1 MIAMA
6 SVALVL
12 CVRMSAAEGFTR
24 VDPIAAGM
32 TYTNRIAPE
41 RYLTNQI
48 PLNGSGLA
56 LGDVDGDGRTDV
68 LLGGLS
74 GGAALFRNRG
84 DWRFESMTASAGL
97 DWAGADITGVALA
110 DLDGNGSLDLIANSI
125 GRGTLL
131 WSNDGRGLF
140 TRRAVLNPGRAGMS
154 LAIADLD
161 GDGDLDLYL
170 TNYRGVSV
178 RDEPGGRFSIKD
190 DGQGPRVAQY
200 NGRPTTEEDLQGRFT
215 VGARGVRENGEPD
228 RLYLNDG
235 EWKFRE
241 VAWTDG
247 TFRDEDGQPLN
258 GPFYDWGLSVMAR
271 DFTGDGLPDLYVCN
285 DFESPDRFWINRTV
299 PGGPLRLHAVPIL
312 ALRHTSAF
320 SMGVDAADVDR
331 DGHMDFLVLDMLS
344 REHRMRNLQVAGLPP
359 SMALVGVFDDR
370 PQFSHNTLFRS
381 RGDGTFAEVGRL
393 AGVSA
398 SEWSWT
404 PVFLDVDL
412 DGYEDLLVS
421 NGHEMDMMDVDVSD
435 EAERLKAQK
444 RLSPREQLDLRRKF
458 ARLNT
463 PNVAFRNRG
472 QLQFED
478 VSRRWNFDAQEVGI
492 GMASSD
498 LDGDGDLDLL
508 VNNLNAAPTLYRNEA
523 TAARLPVR
531 LLGGGANT
539 RGIGARIRVIGG
551 PVVQSQE
558 MIAGGRYLSSDA
570 PLRVFAAGSAAKLD
584 VEVTW
589 RSGART
595 TVSGAIPGRVLEV
608 READARPVPAPEA
621 PVAPW
626 FVDASDRVGFAHGEN
641 VFDEAGRQPLIP
653 RNGSQA
659 GPGITWTDLDGNGTD
674 DLVVGAGQ
682 GALPG
687 VFRGDGKGG
696 FQRWFDA
703 PFNRPSGR
711 DLTTFLPFPP
721 ALLAGSSNYEDG
733 LTNGGAIR
741 IFDLTRKVSG
751 ESVLNTGL
759 TAGPLAAADTDGDG
773 SMEVFIGGR
782 ALPGEYP
789 RASDSLMLRSAGGRL
804 LPIQRFDQ
812 LGIVN
817 DALFADLDGDG
828 RAELVLACEWG
839 PIRVLSLQDGRWTE
853 RTSSLG
859 LAEQTGWWNS
869 VATGDFDGD
878 GRVDLL
884 AGNWGRNVFFGA
896 ATNQFP
902 LRCHFGDLDGMGG
915 SDIVESYVGPDG
927 TELPVRKYPSV
938 SQAMPSIK
946 DRFPTHGA
954 YGTASL
960 ATLYGEA
967 LRTNPVV
974 SARELSSRV
983 FLNRGTRFESRPLP
997 IEAQVSPVFGMAVA
1011 DFDGDGFDDAFL
1023 GQNFFPVHAEVAR
1036 QDAGVG
1042 VLLRGDGKGGF
1053 TSLPPATSGLA
1064 VFGEARGAAV
1074 ADFDADGRMDLAVAQ
1089 NGAALRLFRNQ
1100 GARPGLR
1107 VSLEG
1112 GPANPSGA
1120 GAHVRLWAGD
1130 KPGPV
1135 RVLHLGGGYWSCPSP
1150 VVIPGC
1156 PGTPTQVEVR
1166 WPGGRTTRSDLPVGA
1181 KWVRIQ
1187 GDGKPVEV
1195 R

>member
-1 MIAMA
+1 MA
-6 SVALVL
+6 TLLS
-12 CVRMSAAEGFTR
+12 VRMSGAEGFTR

-32 TYTNRIAPE
+32 SFTNRIAPE
-41 RYLTNQI
+41 RYLGHQI

-56 LGDVDGDGRTDV
+56 LGDVDGDGKPDV
-68 LLGGLS
+68 LFGGLGGT
-74 GGAALFRNRG
+74 AELFRNLG
-84 DWRFESMTASAGL
+84 DWHFSSMTTDAGL
-97 DWAGADITGVALA
+97 DWAGADVTGVALV
-110 DLDGNGSLDLIANSI
+110 DLDGDGFLDVVANSI

-131 WSNDGRGLF
+131 WSNDGRGHF

-170 TNYRGVSV
+170 TNYRGVTV

-215 VGARGVRENGEPD
+215 MGARGVRENGEPD
-228 RLYLNDG
+228 RLYLNQGD
-235 EWKFRE
+235 WKFRE

-299 PGGPLRLHAVPIL
+299 PGGPLRLQAVPIL

-320 SMGVDAADVDR
+320 SMGIDAADVDR
-331 DGHMDFLVLDMLS
+331 DGHTDFLVLDMLS

-359 SMALVGVFDDR
+359 SMAMVGIFDDR
-370 PQFSHNTLFRS
+370 PQFSHNTLFRA

-412 DGYEDLLVS
+412 DGYEDLLIS

-444 RLSPREQLDLRRKF
+444 RLSPREQLELRRKF
-458 ARLNT
+458 RRLNT

-478 VSRRWNFDAQEVGI
+478 VSHRWNFDAEEVGI
-492 GMASSD
+492 GMAASD
-498 LDGDGDLDLL
+498 LDGDGDADLV

-531 LLGGGANT
+531 LRGTGANT
-539 RGIGARIRVIGG
+539 RGIGARIRVSGG
-551 PVVQSQE
+551 PVVQTQE
-558 MIAGGRYLSSDA
+558 MIAGGRYLSSDD
-570 PLRVFAAGSAAKLD
+570 PMRVFAAGTAQKLE

-595 TVSGAIPGRVLEV
+595 TVADAIPGRVLEV
-608 READARPVPAPEA
+608 READARPTPAPPA
-621 PVAPW
+621 PAAPW
-626 FVDASDRVGFAHGEN
+626 FVDASDRVGFGHGEN
-641 VFDEAGRQPLIP
+641 AFDDAARQPLIP

-682 GALPG
+682 GALLG
-687 VFRGDGKGG
+687 VFKGDGKGG
-696 FQRWFDA
+696 FQRWFEA
-703 PFNRPSGR
+703 PFNRPAGR
-711 DLTTFLPFPP
+711 DLSTILPFPP

-741 IFDLTRKVSG
+741 IFDLARKVSG
-751 ESVLNTGL
+751 EAVLNQGI
-759 TAGPLAAADTDGDG
+759 TAGPLAAADADGDG
-773 SMEVFIGGR
+773 TMEVFIGGR
-782 ALPGEYP
+782 AVPGEYP
-789 RASDSLMLRSAGGRL
+789 RASDSLMVRSVGGRL
-804 LPIQRFDQ
+804 SPIQRFNQ

-839 PIRVLSLQDGRWTE
+839 PIRVLSLQEGRWTE
-853 RTSSLG
+853 RTTTLG

-884 AGNWGRNVFFGA
+884 AGNWGRNVFFGS
-896 ATNQFP
+896 TPNQFP
-902 LRCHFGDLDGMGG
+902 LRCHFGDFDGAGG
-915 SDIVESYVGPDG
+915 SDLVESYVGPDG

-938 SQAMPSIK
+938 SQAMPAIK

-954 YGTASL
+954 YGTATL
-960 ATLYGEA
+960 AALYGEV

-974 SARELSSRV
+974 SVRDLSSRV

-997 IEAQVSPVFGMAVA
+997 MEAQVSPVFGIAVA
-1011 DFDGDGFDDAFL
+1011 DFDGDGIDDAFL
-1023 GQNFFPVHAEVAR
+1023 GQNFFPVHSEVAR

-1042 VLLRGDGKGGF
+1042 VLLRGDGTGGF
-1053 TSLPPATSGLA
+1053 AALPPTASGLA
-1064 VFGEARGAAV
+1064 VYGEARGAAV
-1074 ADFDADGRMDLAVAQ
+1074 ADFDSDGRTDLAVAQ
-1089 NGAALRLFRNQ
+1089 NGSALRLFRNQ

-1107 VSLEG
+1107 VSLDG
-1112 GPANPSGA
+1112 GPSNPSGA
-1120 GAHVRLWAGD
+1120 GAQVRLWAGD

-1135 RVLHLGGGYWSCPSP
+1135 RVLHLGVGYWSCPSP

-1156 PGTPTQVEVR
+1156 PGIPTQVEVR
-1166 WPGGRTTRSDLPVGA
+1166 WPGGRTTRAELPA
-1181 KWVRIQ
+1181 EARWVRIKS
-1187 GDGKPVEV
+1187 DGKPMEI